1 MPNLRDILS
10 PIISDATE
18 VKHEL
23 FTHEDEK
30 FVGKLL
36 YRNYDLTNLDAELKE
51 IHAQLQGHDY
61 DYTVKVETIIKITA
75 ENLNL

>member
-18 VKHEL
+18 VQHEL
-23 FTHEDEK
+23 FTHVDEK

-36 YRNYDLTNLDAELKE
+36 
-51 IHAQLQGHDY
+51 
-61 DYTVKVETIIKITA
+61 
-75 ENLNL
+75 